1 MKTLKKLKLNQ
12 ISKAN
17 LEQQEMG
24 KLSGGG
30 FGDGVEIWPNCGCGC
45 AYAST
50 GGSSTSGNGS
60 ANHSGGLYS

>member
-12 ISKAN
+12 VSKAN

-24 KLSGGG
+24 KLSGGCLNC
-30 FGDGVEIWPNCGCGC
+30 GVEIWPNCGCGC
-45 AYAST
+45 AYAHT
-50 GGSSTSGNGS
+50 GGSSTSDNGG